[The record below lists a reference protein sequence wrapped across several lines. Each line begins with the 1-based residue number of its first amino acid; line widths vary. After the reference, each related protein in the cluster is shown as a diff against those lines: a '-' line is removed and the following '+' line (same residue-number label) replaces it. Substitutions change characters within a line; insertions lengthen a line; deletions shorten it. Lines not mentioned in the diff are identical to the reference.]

1 MNIKAKCVKCQEPT
15 KRIVGVWDG
24 KNGSHVALYAC
35 GNDECEIR
43 AFEKIFEEEA
53 RKRVSDVQAEN
64 DRNNIAPKTIRAI
77 YRARGLTL
85 IDAARLFGMT
95 PSKLSGYINEREAVP
110 VEVYIDILQKIN
122 AYKKVEEQGNE

>member
-1 MNIKAKCVKCQEPT
+1 M
-15 KRIVGVWDG
+15 
-24 KNGSHVALYAC
+24 YAC
-35 GNDECEIR
+35 SNDECEIR

-64 DRNNIAPKTIRAI
+64 DRNNIVPKTIRAL
-77 YRARGLTL
+77 YRTRGLTL
-85 IDAARLFGMT
+85 GDAAKLFGMK
-95 PSKLSGYINEREAVP
+95 PSKLNGYINEREAVP

>member
-15 KRIVGVWDG
+15 KRIAGVWDG
-24 KNGSHVALYAC
+24 KNGSHGALYAC
-35 GNDECEIR
+35 SNNECEIR
-43 AFEKIFEEEA
+43 AFEKILEEEA

-64 DRNNIAPKTIRAI
+64 DRNNIAPKTIRAL
-77 YRARGLTL
+77 YRTRGLTL
-85 IDAARLFGMT
+85 GGAAKLFGMK

-122 AYKKVEEQGNE
+122 AYKKVEG

>member
-35 GNDECEIR
+35 SNDECEIR
-43 AFEKIFEEEA
+43 AFEKILEEEA

>member
-1 MNIKAKCVKCQEPT
+1 MNMKAKCVKCQEPT

-24 KNGSHVALYAC
+24 RNGSHGALCAC
-35 GNDECEIR
+35 SNDECEIR
-43 AFEKIFEEEA
+43 ALEKILEEEA

-64 DRNNIAPKTIRAI
+64 DRNNIVPKTIRAL

-85 IDAARLFGMT
+85 GDAAKLFGMK
-95 PSKLSGYINEREAVP
+95 PSKLNGYINEREAVP

-122 AYKKVEEQGNE
+122 VYKKVES